1 MQRTVHMIAYAPD
14 YMDEEVALF
23 RFYDDGKPKRPY
35 TLMGIKVNNPKNAF
49 DLIISGPRG
58 VTAAFRTNQQYA
70 REIFGNLWP
79 KQGYLLKETTE
90 EYFVRKKPSMP
101 VFARATPKQIPE
113 PPDPAIVGTPIDHH

>member
-35 TLMGIKVNNPKNAF
+35 TLMGIKVKTPANAF

-58 VTAAFRTNQQYA
+58 VTAAFRTNQKFA
-70 REIFGNLWP
+70 KEAFGNLWP

-90 EYFVRKKPSMP
+90 EYFERKKAALP
-101 VFARATPKQIPE
+101 VFARATPKQEPE
-113 PPDPAIVGTPIDHH
+113 PPPPEIVGTATDH